1 MNKILIALASTSLLV
16 LTSCGAKDTQ
26 PATPVVQIENPRP
39 GTGGQV
45 ATNKAQVTGAKT
57 TVQKK
62 TTSTS
67 AKKYVAKKSST
78 LSVKSDEGTGYVYT
92 PTTPYY
98 GYKYTYGE
106 PTGSYFYPS
115 TFAAGFAKYNNQYGY
130 SYNNSYGYNYG
141 TPYYNTPQYFPS
153 APVQPT
159 SLSTNHYMASY
170 NAAVQLG
177 K

>member
-1 MNKILIALASTSLLV
+1 MNKILIALASVGLLV
-16 LTSCGAKDTQ
+16 LTSCGAKNDQ
-26 PATPVVQIENPRP
+26 PETPVVQIENPRP

-45 ATNKAQVTGAKT
+45 AANKEQVAGAKT
-57 TVQKK
+57 VVQKK
-62 TTSTS
+62 VTSTVP

-78 LSVKSDEGTGYVYT
+78 SSVKSDEEAGYTYT
-92 PTTPYY
+92 PAPYY

-115 TFAAGFAKYNNQYGY
+115 TFAAGFAKYNNPYGY
-130 SYNNSYGYNYG
+130 SYYN
-141 TPYYNTPQYFPS
+141 PSQYYPS

-159 SLSTNHYMASY
+159 SLSINDYMASY